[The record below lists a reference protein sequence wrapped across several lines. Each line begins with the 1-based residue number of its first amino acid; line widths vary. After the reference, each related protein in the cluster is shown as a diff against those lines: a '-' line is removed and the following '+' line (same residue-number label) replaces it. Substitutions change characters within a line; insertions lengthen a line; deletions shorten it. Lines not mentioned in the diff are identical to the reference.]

1 MLTKFSN
8 PFIGILIGLLVTAV
22 LQSASAT
29 VGILQALSVTGAIS
43 FSVALPIIMGIAVG
57 AAMPVI
63 ISSFGATT
71 DGKRT
76 AFVYLLVDALGA
88 LIWAVVF
95 YSVNHFVHFSFM
107 DRTMT
112 TVSIAFVNSLF
123 RVATVAVLFPFT
135 QIP

>member
-8 PFIGILIGLLVTAV
+8 PFIGILIGLFGYCCFAECVC
-22 LQSASAT
+22 S

-71 DGKRT
+71 DGKE
-76 AFVYLLVDALGA
+76 
-88 LIWAVVF
+88 
-95 YSVNHFVHFSFM
+95 N
-107 DRTMT
+107 
-112 TVSIAFVNSLF
+112 SICISSC
-123 RVATVAVLFPFT
+123 
-135 QIP
+135 